1 MLPELQ
7 HKIITAVLAQNPET
21 GEIAYK
27 EVLDTFRNET
37 NVVVHVT
44 VNDETFTC
52 TEEHP
57 FYVEGKGW
65 VNAGAL
71 HAGMVVWLADGTKA
85 IIEDVTIEY
94 LDTPIAVYNFKVED
108 FHTYFVGYSG
118 VLVHNANCGNQ
129 TISTS
134 NTAAGDSETF
144 AAPDITINSRGELTN
159 GLYTLDAPGMVKH
172 VDGKN
177 PTKGQFLYDVD
188 ANKAVLDAAAY
199 ADANDLWV
207 PSSGNPAD
215 FANKAKVNVINGPV
229 GVTGS
234 GELTDVIN
242 VYRTKTGFVHGT
254 PGNP

>member
-65 VNAGAL
+65 VNASAL

-118 VLVHNANCGNQ
+118 VLVHNSECGTTVVESSTTQWQRMTSKESAQAAKNLGFEK
-129 TISTS
+129 TNYRAKNGEPIYYNKKTKTYISQDIGS
-134 NTAAGDSETF
+134 GDGSGPHNGGVWKQAKSPE
-144 AAPDITINSRGELTN
+144 ALNSKKTRLGT
-159 GLYTLDAPGMVKH
+159 Y
-172 VDGKN
+172 
-177 PTKGQFLYDVD
+177 D
-188 ANKAVLDAAAY
+188 ANLNRIGD
-199 ADANDLWV
+199 
-207 PSSGNPAD
+207 
-215 FANKAKVNVINGPV
+215 
-229 GVTGS
+229 
-234 GELTDVIN
+234 
-242 VYRTKTGFVHGT
+242 
-254 PGNP
+254 

>member
-118 VLVHNANCGNQ
+118 VLVHNASCGTTTTSDSTEELPGRSGALNQ
-129 TISTS
+129 AKRDADIPR
-134 NTAAGDSETF
+134 TAQ
-144 AAPDITINSRGELTN
+144 
-159 GLYTLDAPGMVKH
+159 
-172 VDGKN
+172 
-177 PTKGQFLYDVD
+177 PTKVEHVPMTEPEYAGGH
-188 ANKAVLDAAAY
+188 VLKD
-199 ADANDLWV
+199 D
-207 PSSGNPAD
+207 SGN
-215 FANKAKVNVINGPV
+215 VIYTREYHYMNQ
-229 GVTGS
+229 S
-234 GELTDVIN
+234 GEEIVIQEHSAPHIGSQGPHFN
-242 VYRTKTGFVHGT
+242 VRPANNTRKGTVSGTKEHYPFKE
-254 PGNP
+254 